1 MSLLRARSLSL
12 TVFSPTLAV
21 PGDLLNATPFL
32 QDYIDADDL
41 KTEDEDERDDDDDDD
56 GKSQSNHLYGIAIVK
71 L

>member
-1 MSLLRARSLSL
+1 ML
-12 TVFSPTLAV
+12 
-21 PGDLLNATPFL
+21 DATPFL

-41 KTEDEDERDDDDDDD
+41 KTEDEEERDNDDDD